1 MTEPTEPNSVQPRN
15 LKEKKKLLEYYILEK
30 QLQFIDSIKDD
41 DGTGPEG
48 EQSEV
53 IKTFNDP
60 FDEER
65 QFDID
70 KEK

>member
-30 QLQFIDSIKDD
+30 QLQFVDAIKDD

-48 EQSEV
+48 EESEV
-53 IKTFNDP
+53 IKAFNNP

-70 KEK
+70 KEE

>member
-1 MTEPTEPNSVQPRN
+1 MTEPSSVQPRN

-30 QLQFIDSIKDD
+30 QLQFVDAIKDD

-48 EQSEV
+48 EESEV
-53 IKTFNDP
+53 IKAFNSP

-65 QFDID
+65 
-70 KEK
+70 